1 VTTPDHILVPVEGF
15 ARDQW
20 NTALFPDLETG
31 SIFMEPNHGAGWF
44 VAMSAGVRET
54 EGFAAPVT
62 RRQVSRAVRFEDRTL
77 SNFGQVRY
85 LGAPEAMRI
94 WDGHRVLFRRD
105 VRYRIWDSPAPGRA
119 DFALYLEQI
128 DGCHCPLCLE
138 RMYAAS
144 SGSVDGGPRGR
155 LFRIASRILLDA
167 LKAGGHV
174 RVEEAAYLEQRRAEH
189 QERVRNGGDPRGHSS
204 SGSFMATGMGLGMTP
219 GGVTGSV
226 SDERW
231 VEIRRNLHREDR

>member
-1 VTTPDHILVPVEGF
+1 MTTPDHILVPVEGF

-20 NTALFPDLETG
+20 NMTLFPDLEIG

-44 VAMSAGVRET
+44 VAMSGSVRET

-77 SNFGQVRY
+77 SSFGQIRY
-85 LGAPEAMRI
+85 LGTPEAMRV
-94 WDGHRVLFRRD
+94 WDGHHVMVRRD
-105 VRYRIWDSPAPGRA
+105 IRYLIWDSPAPGRE
-119 DFALYLEQI
+119 DFAPYAEQT
-128 DGCHCPLCLE
+128 DGCHCSLCRE

-144 SGSVDGGPRGR
+144 SGSADGGPRGR

-167 LKAGGHV
+167 LGSGGHV
-174 RVEEAAYLEQRRAEH
+174 RVEEAAWVEQCRAEH
-189 QERVRNGGDPRGHSS
+189 QERVRNGGDPRGYSS
-204 SGSFMATGMGLGMTP
+204 SGSFMATGTGLGMTP

-226 SDERW
+226 SDERQA
-231 VEIRRNLHREDR
+231 EIRRNLRGEK